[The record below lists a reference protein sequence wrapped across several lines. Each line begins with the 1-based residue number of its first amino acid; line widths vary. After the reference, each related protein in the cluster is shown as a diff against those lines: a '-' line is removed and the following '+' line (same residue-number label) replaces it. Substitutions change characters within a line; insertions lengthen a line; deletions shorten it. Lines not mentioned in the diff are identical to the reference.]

1 MWRFQWIER
10 FADVSFASF
19 GVDDASEMCS
29 LEADWSSSYEDFMRV
44 SVLDGLGFEHI
55 YMWSSPDCCCF
66 SLLSFEQIDDW
77 WLLNC
82 LLKECGDEGDVSLG
96 TYEGD

>member
-1 MWRFQWIER
+1 
-10 FADVSFASF
+10 
-19 GVDDASEMCS
+19 
-29 LEADWSSSYEDFMRV
+29 
-44 SVLDGLGFEHI
+44 
-55 YMWSSPDCCCF
+55 MWSSPDCCCF